1 MKMHK
6 NIFVGFMAL
15 CVASPAFADK
25 VSGEVSTSWGNPSVK
40 KCISTFPTEF
50 SIDKD
55 GQFQEK
61 INTLLPRTIN
71 DNGVEFCP
79 MLIGSYRKN
88 TTDRP
93 ALYAYY
99 AQGKSAADCFWV
111 CKDGFGGKNCSVDY
125 STGAQTCDAV
135 PLDIPR
141 MSGNDD
147 NGSVKMAYFFKD
159 HYDCSNKVDG
169 RKTSDQNNYHYV
181 TMGVEKILEHGVISR
196 PVTIRAFGQKSDKGW
211 NYVLMEPI
219 GADFHLL
226 CKNGYKPN
234 VDNSACVPI
243 DSVLCDATPICDG
256 WDHAVF
262 KDTKTYKRKNV
273 DGCIQYRCAQSDYGF
288 AGDPTSEDSARECI
302 ECSADG
308 YYSVLL
314 DDGRCEMRP
323 LEDGKGVEY
332 DENGNVVQFE
342 LEKTRKRDMI
352 NKTGGKLNKPCW
364 QYMVEDEEEFRNCLS
379 SGTSSSSSSS
389 SDSATSSPSAPMTF
403 GSPVKPSTT
412 VLPGSASPVMS
423 HPTLTLNPDVVVTA
437 I

>member
-50 SIDKD
+50 SIDED

-61 INTLLPRTIN
+61 INVLLPRTIN
-71 DNGVEFCP
+71 GNGVEFCP
-79 MLIGSYRKN
+79 MLIASYRSS
-88 TTDRP
+88 TTKRP
-93 ALYAYY
+93 ELYAYY
-99 AQGKSAADCFWV
+99 AKGKSAADCFWV

-147 NGSVKMAYFFKD
+147 NGSAKVAYFFKD
-159 HYDCSNKVDG
+159 HYDCSNKVNE

-196 PVTIRAFGQKSDKGW
+196 PVTIRAFGEKSESGW
-211 NYVLMEPI
+211 NYALMEPI

-234 VDNSACVPI
+234 VDNSDCVPI
-243 DSVLCDATPICDG
+243 DSVLCDTTPICNG
-256 WDHAVF
+256 WDHEIF
-262 KDTKTYKRKNV
+262 KDREMYKRQNAKEKYKV
-273 DGCIQYRCAQSDYGF
+273 LSKRERERSCIQYRCAQSGYGF
-288 AGDPTSEDSARECI
+288 AGDPTATDDAGRECVA
-302 ECSADG
+302 CPPDG
-308 YYSVLL
+308 YYGTISPN
-314 DDGRCEMRP
+314 GRCEMSP
-323 LEDGKGVEY
+323 LEDGKAVEY
-332 DENGNVVQFE
+332 DEKGNVVQFE
-342 LEKTRKRDMI
+342 LEKTRKRDMTEQTY
-352 NKTGGKLNKPCW
+352 KGKPCW
-364 QYMVEDEEEFRNCLS
+364 QYLLDGDDEFKACLLANKVQVAVDDDKPAS
-379 SGTSSSSSSS
+379 SK
-389 SDSATSSPSAPMTF
+389 
-403 GSPVKPSTT
+403 PV
-412 VLPGSASPVMS
+412 VDIQLP
-423 HPTLTLNPDVVVTA
+423 VVKF
-437 I
+437 